1 MRLSRLVGTSLLAAA
16 SACLFGAS
24 ASVFAQQGT
33 SSSSVTRA
41 RTLAESS
48 SPSLP
53 PSSGNSN
60 RIAPSANGGGRNSY
74 APRAPF
80 VAPDAVTVEEFVNYH
95 KHRLP
100 LPKVGQAVAMDAR
113 WGNDRVSA
121 DQPEA
126 VLQIGLATAE
136 VNDRADLRPLNL
148 ALVIDKSGS
157 MQAADK
163 MSRVKDALLTMFGQL
178 RAGDIVSITVF
189 DTDAQILLPAQR
201 VGDGR
206 ELRRA
211 VTEIQPGGSTNLNA
225 GLTLG
230 YRETLKN
237 YRAGATNR
245 VILLTDG
252 IANQGVTDPR
262 RIAKNSLAYNSEG
275 VDLSTIGVGVE
286 LDQDLLRTLA
296 KSGRGLFHFVA
307 ENEDIEKVF
316 VREVQSLMSPVA
328 RNAAL
333 EINFPP
339 QTLDLMQVYGY
350 QPQIAA
356 SSVKI
361 PLDDM
366 NSGLTAV
373 VLLKFSAKNFSRFI
387 RNGLVARLSYYDI
400 RQGRNVQQTQTVT
413 LDNRPDTSGGMLA
426 DVEVKKNYTIA
437 LLAQSLADLTE
448 AARRGEYRRA
458 ETLLNVAV
466 STAYRSYPTM
476 EDNDIRF
483 VLDIVEN
490 YRRNLRVYLRDDG

>member
-206 ELRRA
+206 ELRLPARDICA
-211 VTEIQPGGSTNLNA
+211 GG
-225 GLTLG
+225 
-230 YRETLKN
+230 E
-237 YRAGATNR
+237 
-245 VILLTDG
+245 
-252 IANQGVTDPR
+252 
-262 RIAKNSLAYNSEG
+262 
-275 VDLSTIGVGVE
+275 
-286 LDQDLLRTLA
+286 
-296 KSGRGLFHFVA
+296 
-307 ENEDIEKVF
+307 
-316 VREVQSLMSPVA
+316 
-328 RNAAL
+328 
-333 EINFPP
+333 
-339 QTLDLMQVYGY
+339 
-350 QPQIAA
+350 
-356 SSVKI
+356 
-361 PLDDM
+361 
-366 NSGLTAV
+366 V
-373 VLLKFSAKNFSRFI
+373 VL
-387 RNGLVARLSYYDI
+387 
-400 RQGRNVQQTQTVT
+400 
-413 LDNRPDTSGGMLA
+413 
-426 DVEVKKNYTIA
+426 E
-437 LLAQSLADLTE
+437 
-448 AARRGEYRRA
+448 
-458 ETLLNVAV
+458 
-466 STAYRSYPTM
+466 
-476 EDNDIRF
+476 
-483 VLDIVEN
+483 
-490 YRRNLRVYLRDDG
+490 

>member
-1 MRLSRLVGTSLLAAA
+1 MQSVMTAPATAIPSDTEAAFEALYRSSRDD
-16 SACLFGAS
+16 
-24 ASVFAQQGT
+24 VFAYVVGLLRDR
-33 SSSSVTRA
+33 SAAEDVT
-41 RTLAESS
+41 
-48 SPSLP
+48 
-53 PSSGNSN
+53 
-60 RIAPSANGGGRNSY
+60 
-74 APRAPF
+74 
-80 VAPDAVTVEEFVNYH
+80 
-95 KHRLP
+95 
-100 LPKVGQAVAMDAR
+100 
-113 WGNDRVSA
+113 
-121 DQPEA
+121 
-126 VLQIGLATAE
+126 ATAFE
-136 VNDRADLRPLNL
+136 RAY
-148 ALVIDKSGS
+148 
-157 MQAADK
+157 
-163 MSRVKDALLTMFGQL
+163 
-178 RAGDIVSITVF
+178 
-189 DTDAQILLPAQR
+189 
-201 VGDGR
+201 
-206 ELRRA
+206 RRA
-211 VTEIQPGGSTNLNA
+211 SSF
-225 GLTLG
+225 
-230 YRETLKN
+230 
-237 YRAGATNR
+237 
-245 VILLTDG
+245 
-252 IANQGVTDPR
+252 DPR
-262 RIAKNSLAYNSEG
+262 RGTRRSW
-275 VDLSTIGVGVE
+275 
-286 LDQDLLRTLA
+286 
-296 KSGRGLFHFVA
+296 LFG
-307 ENEDIEKVF
+307 I
-316 VREVQSLMSPVA
+316 A